1 MSELKSTTST
11 KTAEFL
17 RENRRKNWID
27 AQIRGDKFT
36 TFV

>member
-1 MSELKSTTST
+1 MSKLKSIT
-11 KTAEFL
+11 TAEFL
-17 RENRRKNWID
+17 RAGERKNWID

>member
-1 MSELKSTTST
+1 MSTLKSIT
-11 KTAEFL
+11 TAEFL
-17 RENRRKNWID
+17 QTNGRKNWID

>member
-1 MSELKSTTST
+1 MSILKSTT
-11 KTAEFL
+11 TAEFL
-17 RENRRKNWID
+17 RENGRKNWID